1 MREEPLCPL
10 CGARSTWVRFRDRT
24 HDERPDLRRRFPA
37 ECSSCR
43 NEDRIHWKRWWQG
56 IDMSIHLGEWQWETA
71 TARRREN
78 RTSSRLPPRD
88 TRPVIPGRTSPS

>member
-56 IDMSIHLGEWQWETA
+56 IDVSTYGGTYISASGNGKLQQHVGERI
-71 TARRREN
+71 ARVPG
-78 RTSSRLPPRD
+78 SLPG
-88 TRPVIPGRTSPS
+88 TRVR